1 MALYTI
7 RSGVNNHPEKSV
19 LQFTT
24 DLIRRGG
31 VISGFTTTETAGG
44 ATMAVSVSSGD
55 LYAKNSA
62 EAYPVNNDGIVTVSV
77 PLNSSANDQIDTL
90 ICYVDLEVVPTAS
103 GAGTG
108 IAKFV
113 VIPGTPATTPQPP
126 TDSDITSIIGVN
138 TPFERIAQIAV
149 ASEAT
154 AINNED
160 ITDVKRL
167 PYLKSIRQVETMTAS
182 GTLTLDASET
192 DTFEV
197 TMSGNITLATPSNM
211 DIGDWIY
218 LTLIQDATG
227 GRTFTYTGFSPMS
240 ADMSLSSGAN
250 QVSNFA
256 IQKTFSGYRIYAAGR
271 QYA

>member
-31 VISGFTTTETAGG
+31 VVSGFTTTETAGG
-44 ATMAVSVSSGD
+44 ASMAVSVSAGD
-55 LYAKNSA
+55 LYAKNTA
-62 EAYPVNNDGIVTVSV
+62 EAYPVNNDGTVNV
-77 PLNSSANDQIDTL
+77 NIPLNSSANDQIDVL
-90 ICYVDLEVVPTAS
+90 ICYVDLEVVPVAS

-113 VIPGTPATTPQPP
+113 VIPGTPATNPLPP
-126 TDSDITSIIGVN
+126 DDSAITSTIGVN
-138 TPFERIAQIAV
+138 TPYETIAYINV
-149 ASEAT
+149 ASEST
-154 AINNED
+154 AITNEN
-160 ITDVKRL
+160 ITDARRL
-167 PYLKSIRQVETMTAS
+167 PFMKSVRQVEQITTS
-182 GTLTLDASET
+182 GTLTLNASQT

-197 TMSGNITLATPSNM
+197 TMSGNITLATPTGM
-211 DIGDWIY
+211 EVGDWIY

-227 GRTFTYTGFSPMS
+227 GRTLTYTGFSVMS
-240 ADMSLSSGAN
+240 ADMTLSTGAG
-250 QVSNFA
+250 QISNFA

>member
-31 VISGFTTTETAGG
+31 VISGFNTTETAGG
-44 ATMAVSVSSGD
+44 ASMAVSVSAGD
-55 LYAKNSA
+55 LYAKNTA
-62 EAYPVNNDGIVTVSV
+62 EAYPVNNDGIVNVSV
-77 PLNSSANDQIDTL
+77 PLNSSANNQIDAL
-90 ICYVDLEVVPTAS
+90 ICYVDLEVVPTAD

-113 VIPGTPATTPQPP
+113 VIPGTPATTPQAP
-126 TDSDITSIIGVN
+126 TDSDITSTIGVN
-138 TPFERIAQIAV
+138 TPYELIALISV
-149 ASEAT
+149 ASQST
-154 AINNED
+154 AIHNED
-160 ITDVKRL
+160 ITDAKRL
-167 PYLKSIRQVETMTAS
+167 PYLKTVRHVEQITTS
-182 GTLTLDASET
+182 GTLTLDASQT

-197 TMSGNITLATPSNM
+197 TMTGNITLATPTGMN
-211 DIGDWIY
+211 IGDWIY

-227 GRTFTYTGFSPMS
+227 GRTFTYTGFSVMS
-240 ADMSLSSGAN
+240 ADMSLSSGAG

-256 IQKTFSGYRIYAAGR
+256 IQKTTSGYAIYSAGR

>member
-31 VISGFTTTETAGG
+31 VISGFDATETAGG
-44 ATMAVSVSSGD
+44 ATMAVSVSAGD

-77 PLNSSANDQIDTL
+77 PLNSSANDQIDLL

-113 VIPGTPATTPQPP
+113 VIPGTPATTPTEPSE
-126 TDSDITSIIGVN
+126 SDITSTIGVN
-138 TPFERIAQIAV
+138 TPYERIARITV

-154 AINNED
+154 AIANED
-160 ITDVKRL
+160 IEDVKRL
-167 PYLKSIRQVETMTAS
+167 PYLKSVRQVETLTSS
-182 GTLTLDASET
+182 GTLTLDVGQS

-197 TMSGNITLATPSNM
+197 TMTGNVTLATPQNM
-211 DIGDWIY
+211 DVGDWLY
-218 LTLIQDATG
+218 LTLIQDSTG
-227 GRTFTYTGFSPMS
+227 GRTLTYTGFTPMS
-240 ADMSLSSGAN
+240 ADMTLSSGAG

-256 IQKTFSGYRIYAAGR
+256 IQRTNSGYVIYAAGR
-271 QYA
+271 QYS